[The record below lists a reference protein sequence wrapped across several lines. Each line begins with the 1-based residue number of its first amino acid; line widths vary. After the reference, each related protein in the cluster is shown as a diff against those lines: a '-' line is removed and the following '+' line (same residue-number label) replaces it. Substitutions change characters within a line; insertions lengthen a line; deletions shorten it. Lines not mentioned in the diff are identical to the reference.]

1 MFKMFKSKFE
11 QKMVCRKCKT
21 VYLST
26 DGSPCPKCS
35 KVNRELAAKRKRNK
49 EAATSSNKGE

>member
-1 MFKMFKSKFE
+1 MFKMFRSKFE

-35 KVNRELAAKRKRNK
+35 KTNKELAAKRKRNK
-49 EAATSSNKGE
+49 EAAEKGE